1 MVKTCFIRQS
11 RNYMNNITDEIKYHT
26 RNICSSMLRN
36 INDNF
41 KNVSFRVD
49 SKGYIS
55 LRIVL
60 LNRTET
66 EENYIEDMV
75 GELSA
80 FKDSERIK
88 EVQIMVGNEHL
99 PLENLVYSLK

>member
-1 MVKTCFIRQS
+1 M
-11 RNYMNNITDEIKYHT
+11 NYIADAIKYHT
-26 RNICSSMLRN
+26 CNICSSMLRN

-41 KNVSFRVD
+41 KSVSFRVE

-66 EENYIEDMV
+66 EEDYIEDLV

-80 FKDSERIK
+80 FEGSEQIK
-88 EVQIMVGNEHL
+88 EVQIMVGSDHL
-99 PLENLVYSLK
+99 PLENLVYSIK